1 MIYPEFSEFRQE
13 VDKENPFSNLYYL
26 DSGECFYVEPVFY
39 THLRGF
45 KDLRENDFPRI
56 IERMI
61 EVVKKNKKVI
71 FTGNFECPQ
80 TLTSDDFIILEI
92 NDITDPLQIFVEDK
106 SRGSDY
112 GD

>member
-45 KDLRENDFPRI
+45 KDLREKEFPCI

-71 FTGNFECPQ
+71 FTGNYECPQ

>member
-13 VDKENPFSNLYYL
+13 IDKENPFSNLYYL

>member
-45 KDLRENDFPRI
+45 KDLREKEFPRI

-61 EVVKKNKKVI
+61 EVVKRIRKLSLLV
-71 FTGNFECPQ
+71 
-80 TLTSDDFIILEI
+80 TLNALKHL
-92 NDITDPLQIFVEDK
+92 PLMTL
-106 SRGSDY
+106 SS
-112 GD
+112 

>member
-1 MIYPEFSEFRQE
+1 MKYPEFECY
-13 VDKENPFSNLYYL
+13 KEIKDEANPFCNRYFL
-26 DSGECFYVEPVFY
+26 DSGECFYIEPVFY
-39 THLRGF
+39 THLKGF
-45 KDLRENDFPRI
+45 KDLREKEYPQI

-80 TLTSDDFIILEI
+80 TIADDDFIILEI
-92 NDITDPLQIFVEDK
+92 TDITDPLQIFVEDK

>member
-45 KDLRENDFPRI
+45 KDLREKEFPRI

>member
-13 VDKENPFSNLYYL
+13 IDKENPFSNLYYL

-45 KDLRENDFPRI
+45 KDLREKEFPRI

>member
-1 MIYPEFSEFRQE
+1 MIYEEFECYKKGE
-13 VDKENPFSNLYYL
+13 DKANPFSALYYL
-26 DSGECFYVEPVFY
+26 DTGECFYIEPVFY

-45 KDLRENDFPRI
+45 KELRAEEFPRI

-80 TLTSDDFIILEI
+80 TLTTDDFIILEI
-92 NDITDPLQIFVEDK
+92 NDITDPLEIYVEDK